1 MSRRTDRIAS
11 VLMSELSRM
20 LREDAKDPRII
31 PISITEIRVNP
42 DLSVATIRY
51 VPLGGKMT
59 PGLVEALADSARRFR
74 GPVGRVLG
82 TRISP
87 ELRFEYDL
95 NFEHAD
101 RINRLLANLPPPA
114 REDEE
119 ETGGADVAGA
129 DPQARER

>member
-1 MSRRTDRIAS
+1 
-11 VLMSELSRM
+11 MSEVSRM
-20 LREDAKDPRII
+20 LREDGKDPRLV

-51 VPLGGKMT
+51 VPLGGKT
-59 PGLVEALADSARRFR
+59 PPGLVEALADSARRFR

-119 ETGGADVAGA
+119 EQGGEQGGE
-129 DPQARER
+129 PQDGGR